1 LGEIKLVFY
10 RKTVDHVEAEV
21 RTPQRAEKRS
31 EDSRKESKSS
41 SFLKIIIID
50 ELSYLKAEI
59 TSQSLSRPGMGGIIT
74 SKQFSSPCLKTSG
87 QVRSGG
93 IKIP

>member
-1 LGEIKLVFY
+1 VRLNLFFY

-41 SFLKIIIID
+41 S
-50 ELSYLKAEI
+50 AV
-59 TSQSLSRPGMGGIIT
+59 SLGKLEAR
-74 SKQFSSPCLKTSG
+74 G
-87 QVRSGG
+87 QGNEGR
-93 IKIP
+93 KLPN

>member
-41 SFLKIIIID
+41 SAVSLGSMRAGKRRKEIA
-50 ELSYLKAEI
+50 ELNK
-59 TSQSLSRPGMGGIIT
+59 
-74 SKQFSSPCLKTSG
+74 F
-87 QVRSGG
+87 QVHVVTVAL
-93 IKIP
+93 